1 MIVKFK
7 RLYPSAI
14 APTKAHDTDAGFDL
28 YVHDFSIEWA
38 AGSSRIVAYRAGIAI
53 EIPPGYFGMLVPRS
67 SVYATSQVLSNS
79 VGIIDA
85 GYRGEII
92 GRFMWPYRVAIE
104 YKRRERFAQ
113 LLILPLPAVELVEAD
128 ELSPSQRG
136 QGGFGSSGK

>member
-1 MIVKFK
+1 MMQVKFK
-7 RLYPSAI
+7 KLYPDAI

-28 YVHDFSIEWA
+28 YVHGFTTEWT
-38 AGSSRIVAYRAGIAI
+38 AGSSRVVAYRAGIAV
-53 EIPPGYFGMLVPRS
+53 EIPPGYFGMMVPRS

-92 GRFMWPYRVAIE
+92 GKFICPYE
-104 YKRRERFAQ
+104 GQYKRRERFAQ
-113 LLILPLPAVELVEAD
+113 LLILPLPDVELVEVD

-136 QGGFGSSGK
+136 QGGFGSTGK